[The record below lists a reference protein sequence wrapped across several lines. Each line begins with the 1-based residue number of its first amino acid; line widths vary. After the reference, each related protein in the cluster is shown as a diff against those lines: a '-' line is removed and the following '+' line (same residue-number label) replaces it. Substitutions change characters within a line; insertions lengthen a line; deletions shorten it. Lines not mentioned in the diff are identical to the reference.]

1 MEQYLREIMSVNE
14 NGLYL
19 CELPTGFGKTF
30 TSVKLIAEWICSH
43 PSDGKIIFLTTLN
56 KNLPEEE
63 LHSALGDALYDKSVL
78 RIRSN
83 FDEVVE
89 KLPALAIPERFQTE
103 SYQRL
108 LRRVQRYQ
116 RAVLHEAGDREY
128 VMELE
133 KRVREAESGFRS
145 MITEH
150 LRKAFPSKAKR
161 LEAIRHQDDY
171 RWIGT
176 LYPAVFTDD
185 YRVLLMSVNKFLKK
199 NSVLTEPSYEF
210 IKAPFIQNA
219 IIFID
224 EFDATKA
231 TVKSEIIDRSL
242 GMKND
247 FLVLF
252 RQLHRMLST
261 QRLSRKMHDACAK
274 IDENEKSKYTLEK
287 LMQEAK
293 EIEEKYHIRLSYK
306 TVETAVDRTQNF
318 LLKDSSFHTVL
329 QGGAKYIRAHVN
341 QQQNVVDIQFENGKQ
356 YFAEKQKDDIVIYS
370 LIRDINRFLRHFKVF
385 LFEWARHYR
394 SLENDSRDSGRD
406 RMSFENAL
414 ASIMD
419 KFELS
424 ASQRKLLLGELCE
437 PLIWLKDEDIIPHVS
452 FYQDGME
459 IYEFEDNDAHNDS
472 TAVNFI
478 KVYDTPE
485 KLLIYLAK
493 QSQVIGISA
502 TAEIPTVV
510 GNYHLR
516 YVEEML
522 GSLFH
527 TTPQIVKERIREKAE
542 ENSRAYH
549 DGRISIQSEII
560 SADYEGKELVE
571 ICRMITGET
580 EIADIC
586 ANLITNQSVAR
597 YQSVRYCNVFRAMTE
612 FWKHSTIQSML
623 YLGMALP
630 KYQHPDFDRDLMKK
644 LMNFAAVLCGC
655 EDGKEHLAILTGEDF
670 DRQKK
675 RLTARLSSGEKLFI
689 MSSYSTLGA
698 GQNLQYTVENPLDY
712 ICLRE
717 CADLSDKRFLTKDI
731 DAIYLGDATNLTT
744 NTYSEQPMT
753 ETGLMEMLF
762 QVEEL
767 YNNGEL
773 SFSDKDE
780 MMRLAFRAYLG
791 ERESGNLL
799 YQTNSVKMQATKYV
813 IQAIG
818 RMCRTFLKSP
828 EIYIFAEKNLLDK
841 ISPCEILRRVAP
853 PEMDAIAQLCGML
866 AVEETDGERQLLNNA
881 ERISSNGMQNILSLL
896 SRSWT
901 EHSMEIW
908 RNLRETVL
916 RFPTASAEI
925 RAGNSVVK
933 ELYITGGGKRNC
945 YLYSQYS
952 DYANVTLDFNNDEI
966 GFRNSTRAKRMGD
979 TGEVAVY
986 RMNEQESG
994 LTAALRYPGMREY
1007 FQAKGYAL
1015 NFEEQEYLLSPV
1027 LFHNIYK
1034 GALGEVCGAF
1044 ILRQERGFILQPIED
1059 AQRFEFF
1066 DFEMGDGVYVDFKN
1080 WKLSFQRNRQDQLEK
1095 ISRKLD
1101 AIGGKRVY
1109 IINLFGY
1116 KGTTPGENHDR
1127 RIVEIPGLIDENGS
1141 VIRKNLDW
1149 IKEENESADEPI

>member
-133 KRVREAESGFRS
+133 KRVREAESVFRS

-150 LRKAFPSKAKR
+150 LRKAFPTKVKR
-161 LEAIRHQDDY
+161 LEAIRHQDDF
-171 RWIGT
+171 RWIGM

-287 LMQEAK
+287 LMKEAK

-527 TTPQIVKERIREKAE
+527 TTPQNVKERIREKAE

-560 SADYEGKELVE
+560 SADYEGKELGE

-586 ANLITNQSVAR
+586 ANLITNQPVAR

>member
-43 PSDGKIIFLTTLN
+43 PSDRKIIFLTTLN

-63 LHSALGDALYDKSVL
+63 LRSALGDALYDKSVL

-133 KRVREAESGFRS
+133 KRVREAESVFRS

-150 LRKAFPSKAKR
+150 LRKAFPTKVKR
-161 LEAIRHQDDY
+161 LEAIRHQDDF
-171 RWIGT
+171 RWIGM

-527 TTPQIVKERIREKAE
+527 TTPQIVKERIRKKAE

-597 YQSVRYCNVFRAMTE
+597 YQSVRYCNVFRAMAE

>member
-1 MEQYLREIMSVNE
+1 
-14 NGLYL
+14 
-19 CELPTGFGKTF
+19 
-30 TSVKLIAEWICSH
+30 
-43 PSDGKIIFLTTLN
+43 
-56 KNLPEEE
+56 
-63 LHSALGDALYDKSVL
+63 
-78 RIRSN
+78 
-83 FDEVVE
+83 
-89 KLPALAIPERFQTE
+89 
-103 SYQRL
+103 
-108 LRRVQRYQ
+108 
-116 RAVLHEAGDREY
+116 
-128 VMELE
+128 
-133 KRVREAESGFRS
+133 
-145 MITEH
+145 
-150 LRKAFPSKAKR
+150 
-161 LEAIRHQDDY
+161 
-171 RWIGT
+171 
-176 LYPAVFTDD
+176 
-185 YRVLLMSVNKFLKK
+185 
-199 NSVLTEPSYEF
+199 
-210 IKAPFIQNA
+210 
-219 IIFID
+219 
-224 EFDATKA
+224 
-231 TVKSEIIDRSL
+231 
-242 GMKND
+242 
-247 FLVLF
+247 
-252 RQLHRMLST
+252 
-261 QRLSRKMHDACAK
+261 
-274 IDENEKSKYTLEK
+274 
-287 LMQEAK
+287 
-293 EIEEKYHIRLSYK
+293 
-306 TVETAVDRTQNF
+306 
-318 LLKDSSFHTVL
+318 
-329 QGGAKYIRAHVN
+329 
-341 QQQNVVDIQFENGKQ
+341 
-356 YFAEKQKDDIVIYS
+356 
-370 LIRDINRFLRHFKVF
+370 
-385 LFEWARHYR
+385 
-394 SLENDSRDSGRD
+394 
-406 RMSFENAL
+406 MSFENAL

-527 TTPQIVKERIREKAE
+527 TTPQIVKERIRKKAE

-571 ICRMITGET
+571 ICRMITDET

-966 GFRNSTRAKRMGD
+966 AFRPFAMGKILAGRHSTVIQK
-979 TGEVAVY
+979 
-986 RMNEQESG
+986 
-994 LTAALRYPGMREY
+994 
-1007 FQAKGYAL
+1007 
-1015 NFEEQEYLLSPV
+1015 EETVHDVMIP
-1027 LFHNIYK
+1027 
-1034 GALGEVCGAF
+1034 GAF
-1044 ILRQERGFILQPIED
+1044 ES
-1059 AQRFEFF
+1059 
-1066 DFEMGDGVYVDFKN
+1066 V
-1080 WKLSFQRNRQDQLEK
+1080 
-1095 ISRKLD
+1095 
-1101 AIGGKRVY
+1101 
-1109 IINLFGY
+1109 
-1116 KGTTPGENHDR
+1116 GE
-1127 RIVEIPGLIDENGS
+1127 
-1141 VIRKNLDW
+1141 
-1149 IKEENESADEPI
+1149 

>member
-133 KRVREAESGFRS
+133 KRVREAESVFRS

-150 LRKAFPSKAKR
+150 LRKAFPTKVKR
-161 LEAIRHQDDY
+161 LEAIRHQDDF
-171 RWIGT
+171 RWIGM

-287 LMQEAK
+287 LMKEAK

-527 TTPQIVKERIREKAE
+527 TTPQNVKERIREKAE

-560 SADYEGKELVE
+560 SADYEGKELGE

>member
-63 LHSALGDALYDKSVL
+63 LRSALGDALYDKSVL

-133 KRVREAESGFRS
+133 KRVREAESVFRS

-150 LRKAFPSKAKR
+150 LRKAFPTKVKR
-161 LEAIRHQDDY
+161 LEAIRHQDDF
-171 RWIGT
+171 RWIGM

-356 YFAEKQKDDIVIYS
+356 YFAEKQKDDVVIYS

-502 TAEIPTVV
+502 TAEITTVV

-527 TTPQIVKERIREKAE
+527 TTPQIVKERIRKKAE

-828 EIYIFAEKNLLDK
+828 EIYIFAEKNLLNK

-881 ERISSNGMQNILSLL
+881 ERISSNGMQSILSLL

-952 DYANVTLDFNNDEI
+952 DYANITLDFNNDEI

-1044 ILRQERGFILQPIED
+1044 ILRQERGFILRPIED

>member
-133 KRVREAESGFRS
+133 KRVREAESVFRS

-150 LRKAFPSKAKR
+150 LRKAFPTKVKR
-161 LEAIRHQDDY
+161 LEAIRHQDDF
-171 RWIGT
+171 RWIGM

-527 TTPQIVKERIREKAE
+527 TTPQIVKERIRKKVK

-712 ICLRE
+712 NCLRE

-780 MMRLAFRAYLG
+780 MMRLAFRAYLV

-866 AVEETDGERQLLNNA
+866 AVEETDGERQMLNNA

>member
-63 LHSALGDALYDKSVL
+63 LRSALGDALYDKSVL

-133 KRVREAESGFRS
+133 KRVREAESVFRS

-493 QSQVIGISA
+493 QSQVIGVSA

-527 TTPQIVKERIREKAE
+527 TTPQIVKERIRKKVK

-933 ELYITGGGKRNC
+933 ELYITGGGKRNS

-1059 AQRFEFF
+1059 AQHFEFF